1 MLEYI
6 ILTGDFFVAG
16 TVTRY
21 SRWRLAAILDLGI
34 YRIKFFFEV
43 YKCEIHENFS
53 NSGEKDHFWIQRII
67 KPIFFSMTLKK
78 NEVKGL
84 IRGKLV

>member
-34 YRIKFFFEV
+34 YRIKFFLKYINAKYMIF
-43 YKCEIHENFS
+43 FS
-53 NSGEKDHFWIQRII
+53 NSGEKVYFWIQRI
-67 KPIFFSMTLKK
+67 KKTIFFSMTLKK